1 MSKVA
6 IVTGASRGIGRAC
19 ALRLAKDGIDVVVN
33 YNSNEEEAMKVVNAI
48 KDMGC
53 DAIAVKANVANQ
65 KDVASMFREA
75 YKHFGHIDI
84 LVNNAGVVDDAYL
97 LMLDNDSLD
106 RSLDINVKGY
116 FYCSQQAALKM
127 FKQKSGRIVNVSS
140 VSSKLALAG
149 QSVYGATKGAVNSM
163 TATLAKE
170 LAPYGIQVNAV
181 APGFI
186 TTEMIEAIPEEK
198 KEEYLKNIPMGRLG
212 KVEEVAEVVNMLCSD
227 VASYITGQVIVIDGG
242 LSL

>member
-1 MSKVA
+1 
-6 IVTGASRGIGRAC
+6 
-19 ALRLAKDGIDVVVN
+19 
-33 YNSNEEEAMKVVNAI
+33 
-48 KDMGC
+48 
-53 DAIAVKANVANQ
+53 
-65 KDVASMFREA
+65 
-75 YKHFGHIDI
+75 
-84 LVNNAGVVDDAYL
+84 
-97 LMLDNDSLD
+97 
-106 RSLDINVKGY
+106 
-116 FYCSQQAALKM
+116 
-127 FKQKSGRIVNVSS
+127 
-140 VSSKLALAG
+140 
-149 QSVYGATKGAVNSM
+149 M

>member
-6 IVTGASRGIGRAC
+6 VVTGASRGIGRAC

-65 KDVASMFREA
+65 KDVAAMFREA

-97 LMLDNDSLD
+97 LMLNNDSLD
-106 RSLDINVKGY
+106 RSLDINIKGY

>member
-6 IVTGASRGIGRAC
+6 VVTGASRGIGRAC

-97 LMLDNDSLD
+97 LMLNNDSLD
-106 RSLDINVKGY
+106 RSLDINIKGY

-127 FKQKSGRIVNVSS
+127 FKQKSGIKRKFQTCTCRTVGIRSNKGCCQFNDGNTCQGTGSLRYPGQCGSTRIHHN
-140 VSSKLALAG
+140 
-149 QSVYGATKGAVNSM
+149 
-163 TATLAKE
+163 
-170 LAPYGIQVNAV
+170 
-181 APGFI
+181 
-186 TTEMIEAIPEEK
+186 
-198 KEEYLKNIPMGRLG
+198 R
-212 KVEEVAEVVNMLCSD
+212 D
-227 VASYITGQVIVIDGG
+227 D
-242 LSL
+242 